1 MVAVDENGNVVDGIA
16 LIIQDDKVLKAGSLE
31 SPTNTHL
38 TFELINEKEEIS
50 LYGLNIRFRA
60 ASDASLSG
68 TPLNENHGI
77 HFSNIILTLPDG
89 ITADLDEI

>member
-1 MVAVDENGNVVDGIA
+1 MIN
-16 LIIQDDKVLKAGSLE
+16 LC
-31 SPTNTHL
+31 
-38 TFELINEKEEIS
+38 FINEKEEIS
-50 LYGLNIRFRA
+50 LYGLNIRFKA

>member
-1 MVAVDENGNVVDGIA
+1 
-16 LIIQDDKVLKAGSLE
+16 
-31 SPTNTHL
+31 
-38 TFELINEKEEIS
+38 